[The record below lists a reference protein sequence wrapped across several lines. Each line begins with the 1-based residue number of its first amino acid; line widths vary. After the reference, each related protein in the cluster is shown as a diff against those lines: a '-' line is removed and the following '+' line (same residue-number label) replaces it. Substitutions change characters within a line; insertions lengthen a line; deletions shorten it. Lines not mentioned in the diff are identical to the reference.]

1 MQKENTNENAYFE
14 DLPRMVGSFTKPDS
28 PLHKK
33 SAFSKLA
40 NGRLDA
46 TSPLRINMQYF
57 AESGTGDSVSGNSDS
72 ADGANNNADNDT
84 HSGQNNN
91 AGDGSQNDVQT
102 GGDNTPTTEAI
113 EKLVQA
119 KVDRITA
126 DLGKKNADL
135 QKEINKL
142 RKEKLT
148 DEEVKQLEMAEKEQ
162 AMEDKEKALLER
174 ENRLIA
180 INAIKEAGLDD
191 GSTEALELVDFVIA
205 DNEENIKARAAS
217 LKSLIDKRVA
227 AEVAKTFKQN
237 GRIPNGGKQ
246 GKETTDKDTSLAE
259 KLGKARAAQNKTA
272 NDVLKYYTGR

>member
-1 MQKENTNENAYFE
+1 MEKENSHENAYFE
-14 DLPRMVGSFTKPDS
+14 DLPKTAGSFTKPE
-28 PLHKK
+28 
-33 SAFSKLA
+33 
-40 NGRLDA
+40 
-46 TSPLRINMQYF
+46 SPLRISMQYF
-57 AESGTGDSVSGNSDS
+57 ADSETGDSGSGDSDGLNG
-72 ADGANNNADNDT
+72 ADGANNNADT
-84 HSGQNNN
+84 ATQSGQKGN
-91 AGDGSQNDVQT
+91 AGDDAQNDGKN
-102 GGDNTPTTEAI
+102 GGDNTPTAEAI

-162 AMEDKEKALLER
+162 AMKDKEKALLER

-217 LKSLIDKRVA
+217 LKSLIDKQVA

-237 GRIPNGGKQ
+237 GRTPNGGTQ
-246 GKETTDKDTSLAE
+246 GSGDANKDTSLAE

>member
-1 MQKENTNENAYFE
+1 MKKEDKFI
-14 DLPRMVGSFTKPDS
+14 G
-28 PLHKK
+28 
-33 SAFSKLA
+33 
-40 NGRLDA
+40 GI
-46 TSPLRINMQYF
+46 RINMQYF
-57 AESGTGDSVSGNSDS
+57 ADGEAGDVGSGNSDDTS
-72 ADGANNNADNDT
+72 DSNGADNEKSGADN
-84 HSGQNNN
+84 SSQNEGQNG
-91 AGDGSQNDVQT
+91 AE
-102 GGDNTPTTEAI
+102 NTPTAEAI

-126 DLGKKNADL
+126 DLGKKNSDL

-142 RKEKLT
+142 KKEKLS
-148 DEEVKQLEMAEKEQ
+148 DEELKQLEIAEKEQ
-162 AMEDKEKALLER
+162 AMKDKEKALLER
-174 ENRLIA
+174 ENKLIA

-191 GSTEALELVDFVIA
+191 GSTEALALVDFVIA

-237 GRIPNGGKQ
+237 GRTPNGGTQKN
-246 GKETTDKDTSLAE
+246 GESNKDTSLAE

>member
-1 MQKENTNENAYFE
+1 MQKENE
-14 DLPRMVGSFTKPDS
+14 LVG
-28 PLHKK
+28 
-33 SAFSKLA
+33 
-40 NGRLDA
+40 GIC
-46 TSPLRINMQYF
+46 INMQYF
-57 AESGTGDSVSGNSDS
+57 AESGTGDSVLGNSDG
-72 ADGANNNADNDT
+72 ADGANNNDDNDT
-84 HSGQNNN
+84 HSGQNNG

-102 GGDNTPTTEAI
+102 GGDNTPTAEAI

-126 DLGKKNADL
+126 DLGKKNAGL

-162 AMEDKEKALLER
+162 AMKDKEKALLER

-205 DNEENIKARAAS
+205 DNEENIKARAVS
-217 LKSLIDKRVA
+217 LKNLIDKRAA
-227 AEVAKTFKQN
+227 AEVAKIFKKN

-246 GKETTDKDTSLAE
+246 GEETADKDTSLAE

>member
-1 MQKENTNENAYFE
+1 MKKEN
-14 DLPRMVGSFTKPDS
+14 
-28 PLHKK
+28 
-33 SAFSKLA
+33 KLI
-40 NGRLDA
+40 GG
-46 TSPLRINMQYF
+46 IHIGMQYF
-57 AESGTGDSVSGNSDS
+57 AESGAGDGGCDNSDGVNGLDN
-72 ADGANNNADNDT
+72 ADGANNNADNGT
-84 HSGQNNN
+84 QSGQNGN
-91 AGDGSQNDVQT
+91 AGDGNQNDGKN
-102 GGDNTPTTEAI
+102 GGDNNTPTSEAI

-148 DEEVKQLEMAEKEQ
+148 DEELKQLEMAEKEQ
-162 AMEDKEKALLER
+162 AMKDKEKALLER

-205 DNEENIKARAAS
+205 DNEENIKARATT
-217 LKSLIDKRVA
+217 LKSLIDKHVA

-237 GRIPNGGKQ
+237 GRTPNGGTQ
-246 GKETTDKDTSLAE
+246 GNGESSKDTSLAE

>member
-1 MQKENTNENAYFE
+1 MEKGNE
-14 DLPRMVGSFTKPDS
+14 LIG
-28 PLHKK
+28 
-33 SAFSKLA
+33 
-40 NGRLDA
+40 GI
-46 TSPLRINMQYF
+46 RINMQYF
-57 AESGTGDSVSGNSDS
+57 AESGAGDGGSDNSDGVNGS
-72 ADGANNNADNDT
+72 DNADGANNNAANST
-84 HSGQNNN
+84 QSGQNGNI
-91 AGDGSQNDVQT
+91 GDGNQND
-102 GGDNTPTTEAI
+102 GKNGEDNNTPTAEAI

-148 DEEVKQLEMAEKEQ
+148 DEEVKQLEMAEKGQ
-162 AMEDKEKALLER
+162 AMKDKEKALLER

-191 GSTEALELVDFVIA
+191 GSTEALEFVDFVIADNA
-205 DNEENIKARAAS
+205 DNEENIKARATT

-237 GRIPNGGKQ
+237 GRTPNGGIQ
-246 GKETTDKDTSLAE
+246 GNGESNKDTSLAE